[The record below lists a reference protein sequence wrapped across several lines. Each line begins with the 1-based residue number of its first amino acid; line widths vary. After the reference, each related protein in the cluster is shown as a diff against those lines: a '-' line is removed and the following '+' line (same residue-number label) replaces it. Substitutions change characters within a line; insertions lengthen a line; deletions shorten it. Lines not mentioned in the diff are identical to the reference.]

1 MKLLN
6 KKALREK
13 TSLSLVHLARLEAD
27 GKFPRR
33 VKLTDAPNGRVAWL
47 ESDIDAWIELRI
59 LLRDSK

>member
-1 MKLLN
+1 MKLLS

-13 TSLSLVHLARLEAD
+13 TSLSLQHLARLEAE

-33 VKLTDAPNGRVAWL
+33 VKLTDAQNGRVAWL
-47 ESDIDAWIELRI
+47 ESDVDKWIEQRL